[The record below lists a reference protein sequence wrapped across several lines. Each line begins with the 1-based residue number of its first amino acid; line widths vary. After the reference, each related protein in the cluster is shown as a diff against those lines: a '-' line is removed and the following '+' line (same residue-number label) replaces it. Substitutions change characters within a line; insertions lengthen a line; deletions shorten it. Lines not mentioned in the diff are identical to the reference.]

1 MKYQITCDNCGT
13 QFIVEAGEGQ
23 TIECKC
29 PHCHGVMEVTLPLVS
44 AGQQYEQQPAYAAQD
59 SGNDDGKEKKNS
71 HAVAW
76 GIVIGLLLLTIG
88 VGAYIGFRSSGPKP
102 TPTDSIPTDTIPY
115 ETPVDEPPAQVVDTV
130 VEAPAKEKPKPE
142 ENTEEEPQE
151 EQADTAAVTAHDE

>member
-44 AGQQYEQQPAYAAQD
+44 AGQQYE
-59 SGNDDGKEKKNS
+59 KEKKNS

-88 VGAYIGFRSSGPKP
+88 VGAYIGFRSSGPKS

-130 VEAPAKEKPKPE
+130 VEAPAKEKPKQE

>member
-71 HAVAW
+71 LFLNHLPNLFCVFSLRMLIIA
-76 GIVIGLLLLTIG
+76 
-88 VGAYIGFRSSGPKP
+88 
-102 TPTDSIPTDTIPY
+102 
-115 ETPVDEPPAQVVDTV
+115 
-130 VEAPAKEKPKPE
+130 
-142 ENTEEEPQE
+142 
-151 EQADTAAVTAHDE
+151 